1 MINFLTGVLTL
12 VFLIL
17 KNQFNLDEEQRKKA
31 EKAHEDWDKA
41 VTSGDVDTINR
52 MLAKLRS

>member
-1 MINFLTGVLTL
+1 MLEFLTGVLTL

-17 KNQFNLDEEQRKKA
+17 KNQFNLNDEERKKV
-31 EKAHEDWDKA
+31 EKAHEDWHKA
-41 VTSGDVDTINR
+41 VASGDVDTINR